1 MKRTCF
7 FLHLEQGFSNRL
19 MDYHGDCCGV
29 FPENDSEC
37 LCKPFLIS
45 FLGLLSSGYY
55 NSIHSALPGIATPAI
70 HPGIATPAIHP
81 EIATPAIHPGIATDS
96 SLLTIW
102 ITLTLINSHIQTHF
116 LQ

>member
-7 FLHLEQGFSNRL
+7 FLHLEKGFSNRL

-55 NSIHSALPGIATPAI
+55 NSIHSALTVTVIHSALPG
-70 HPGIATPAIHP
+70 
-81 EIATPAIHPGIATDS
+81 IATPAIHPGIATDS